1 MDLAVSVHGGRM
13 CHQIFASDHLLLDR
27 FLRQQKFLCRST
39 SGILEEVMFDA
50 SAVIAV
56 KINKTQNPYQAGRP
70 ARQPMPSY
78 MAGTAS
84 SIARKKERGSNAPR
98 ARVSSS
104 GSGTRTLPELQL
116 GAPLS
121 SALGM
126 TIDAP
131 LPETDNT
138 IPARDSTAEGAGN
151 QMVAGSSGALP
162 EDPASRD
169 IENQMPA

>member
-27 FLRQQKFLCRST
+27 FLRQQEFLCRST

-56 KINKTQNPYQAGRP
+56 KINKTQSLQINPYQAGRP

-98 ARVSSS
+98 ARVSAS

-126 TIDAP
+126 
-131 LPETDNT
+131 
-138 IPARDSTAEGAGN
+138 PARDSTAEGAGN